1 MMTFIAKILKA
12 TFQKENGVPG
22 KSIDVDLETV
32 GSNGDDAEQSYP
44 AGIMGLPHKDIQG
57 VGIKVDGQNIIVSNF
72 NYGFDKDIDN
82 GSTMLY
88 GYDESGK
95 VKAYVLA
102 DADGLLTLKT
112 ELDSLKAWNTR
123 VLRAFIDHF
132 DSQGA
137 PTYHNRIGPVLT
149 ALLEEEVL
157 NLDKIFKE

>member
-95 VKAYVLA
+95 VKSYVLA

-112 ELDSLKAWNTR
+112 ENESMKEWLLK
-123 VLRAFIDHF
+123 FIDAFENSF
-132 DSQGA
+132 DSTGA
-137 PTYHNRIGPVLT
+137 PTLHNAIGPNLKAALT
-149 ALLEEEVL
+149 LLKTDL
-157 NLDKIFKE
+157 NNLFKE